1 MLEGLLCHTS
11 MVQGEVVQ
19 WGIEQG
25 VVVLQEDKELG
36 VVEGTRLGVV
46 LQEEKRPWGRGLGVA
61 EGRLCGTGGQHIVQS
76 GRQPL
81 VAYSERGPVASM
93 KVDC

>member
-1 MLEGLLCHTS
+1 MLEGLLRQTNT
-11 MVQGEVVQ
+11 VQRVVFQ
-19 WGIEQG
+19 WGECTCLA
-25 VVVLQEDKELG
+25 VVLQEDKEP
-36 VVEGTRLGVV
+36 E
-46 LQEEKRPWGRGLGVA
+46 VA
-61 EGRLCGTGGQHIVQS
+61 EGRTWDRGLRVAEDKMYGTGGQHIVQS